1 MAKLSKAQSR
11 KRLDEAASKVSLVFM
26 EGDKHLTDAQLKTL
40 LDIRMKLHN
49 ICKKLK

>member
-1 MAKLSKAQSR
+1 LAKISKAQAR

-26 EGDKHLTDAQLKTL
+26 DGDRHLTDAQLKTL

-49 ICKKLK
+49 ICKKMR